1 MIKLV
6 DLLDEIELRKGQLE
20 DSVDDNYVYEAFF
33 MEFMGIDLDKT
44 DLDLDKTVDPST
56 FNKFK
61 KTIISDKD
69 GYQLAVP
76 SSFYGKLYII
86 NPAANN
92 FKDYIVGFIE
102 VQKVYANYKFT
113 KAYKVQGA
121 QVYLSYIT
129 KPYRGKG
136 VGVLAYDMVLE
147 AYGTLMSDDILYEGS
162 RNLWISKIIPLV
174 KQQGGFFGAEALNM
188 YIPLSAD
195 DAANDEVSSVV
206 DRYMATLNPPAEV
219 EKLASLVSGMEIVTG
234 EIWVYS
240 FNSNNEELFDLI
252 DEYENDPGSNI
263 ADLIDE
269 NSEYFTKE
277 LAFGD
282 EPEVAILRTENAIV
296 VLNQTGNGIK
306 STLL

>member
-1 MIKLV
+1 MIKLT

-20 DSVDDNYVYEAFF
+20 DSVDDDYVYEAFF
-33 MEFMGIDLDKT
+33 MEFMGIDLDET

-86 NPAANN
+86 NPAATD

-113 KAYKVQGA
+113 KAYRIQGA
-121 QVYLSYIT
+121 QIYLSYIT

-136 VGVLAYDMVLE
+136 IGTLAYDMVLE
-147 AYGTLMSDDILYEGS
+147 AYGTILSDDILYEGS
-162 RNLWISKIIPLV
+162 RNLWVSKIIPMV
-174 KQQGGFFGAEALNM
+174 EEQGGFFGAEALNM
-188 YIPLSAD
+188 YIPLSPD
-195 DAANDEVSSVV
+195 DAANDEVASTV
-206 DRYMATLNPPAEV
+206 DRYMATLNPPTEV
-219 EKLASLVSGMEIVTG
+219 KKLASLVSGMEIVTG
-234 EIWVYS
+234 EIWVYG
-240 FNSNNEELFDLI
+240 FNSNNEELYDLI
-252 DEYENDPGSNI
+252 DEYEGDSEANI
-263 ADLIDE
+263 VDLIDE
-269 NSEYFTKE
+269 NSEYFDKE

-282 EPEVAILRTENAIV
+282 EPKVAIIRTENAIV
-296 VLNQTGNGIK
+296 VLNQTPNGIE
-306 STLL
+306 SMLL